1 MTAQHEE
8 ILVIDFGSQVTQL
21 IARRIREAGVYCEIV
36 PFQSAERALE
46 RPGLKGVVLSGGPAS
61 VTWEESPRA
70 PERVF
75 AMGLPVLGICYG
87 QQTMVAQLGGEVE
100 TSEHQEFGRAFLE
113 VVKDCRLF
121 GGVWKAG
128 EKHQVWMSHGDRVV
142 RLPEGFEVAG
152 VSEGAPYAAIADEAR
167 RFYGVQFHPEVV
179 HTPDGHRLL
188 ANFALNIC
196 GCRGDWSMASFREE
210 AIAKIR
216 AQVGDAKVIC
226 GLSGGVDSSVTAVLL
241 HEAIGD
247 RLQCVFVDTGLMRM
261 GEAEEVVSLFRDH
274 YNIPLI
280 AIDASEE
287 FLGRLEGVPD
297 PEKKRKI
304 IGATFIDVF
313 EREAKKI
320 GGAEFL
326 AQGTLYPDVIESVSF
341 TGGPSVTIKSH
352 HNVGGLPERMNL
364 KLVEPLRE
372 LFKDEVRALG
382 RELGLPEEFV
392 GRHPFPGPGLA
403 IRLPGGVTREKLE
416 ILRKADA
423 IYLDEIRKAGLYDA
437 IWQAFAVLLPVQSVG
452 VMGDA
457 RTYEYV
463 CALRAV
469 TSVDGMTA
477 DWFHFDPD
485 FLACVST
492 RIINE
497 VRGINRVVYDIT
509 SKPPGTIEWE

>member
-1 MTAQHEE
+1 MTTHADR
-8 ILVIDFGSQVTQL
+8 ILIIDFGSQVTQL
-21 IARRIREAGVYCEIV
+21 IARRIREAGAYSEIV
-36 PFQSAERALE
+36 PFQKAEEALDWE
-46 RPGLKGVVLSGGPAS
+46 GLKGIVLSGGPAS

-70 PERVF
+70 PQRVF
-75 AMGLPVLGICYG
+75 DMGLPVLGICYG
-87 QQTMVAQLGGEVE
+87 QQTMVEQLGGRVE
-100 TSEHQEFGRAFLE
+100 TSDHQEFGRAFLE
-113 VVKDCRLF
+113 IAKDCSLF
-121 GGVWKAG
+121 DGVWKKG
-128 EKHQVWMSHGDRVV
+128 ERHQVWMSHGDRVTA
-142 RLPEGFEVAG
+142 LPEGFEVVG
-152 VSEGAPYAAIADEAR
+152 VSDGAPFAAIADENR
-167 RFYGVQFHPEVV
+167 HFYGVQFHPEVV

-196 GCRGDWSMASFREE
+196 GCSGDWSMASFKDEMIARVRE
-210 AIAKIR
+210 
-216 AQVGDAKVIC
+216 QVGDAKVIC
-226 GLSGGVDSSVTAVLL
+226 GLSGGVDSSVVAVLL

-247 RLQCVFVDTGLMRM
+247 QLQCVFVDTGLMRM
-261 GEAEEVVSLFRDH
+261 GEAEEVVGLFRDS
-274 YNIPLI
+274 YNIPLVHV
-280 AIDASEE
+280 DAADE
-287 FLGRLEGVPD
+287 FIGQLEGVSD
-297 PEKKRKI
+297 PEAKRKI
-304 IGATFIDVF
+304 IGKTFIDVF

-320 GGAEFL
+320 GGARFL

-364 KLVEPLRE
+364 ELVEPLRE

-382 RELGLPEEFV
+382 RELGLPEHFV

-416 ILRKADA
+416 ILRRADA

-437 IWQAFAVLLPVQSVG
+437 IWQAFAVLLPVQTVG

-457 RTYEYV
+457 RTYDYV

-485 FLACVST
+485 FLATVST